1 MRRLVLAVALL
12 SMCTI
17 AFSQTFKEWQ
27 DPKLNEVNRAPM
39 HTRYFAYANL
49 QEAREA
55 VPEHSRNYLS
65 VHGKWKFLWVK
76 DADARPAADFWKEG
90 FDDSGWDLM
99 PVPGLWELNGYGD
112 PVYLNIG
119 YAWRGNFN
127 TNPPEIPVKDNHVG
141 TYRNEFLI
149 PAGWEGKDVFLHLG
163 SVTSNV
169 YVWVNGKFVG
179 YSEDS
184 KLEAEFDVT
193 RYMRPGKENLV
204 ALQVFRWCD
213 GTYLEDQDF
222 FRLSGIARDSY
233 FYARNKNRIND
244 IKVTPDLDAAYRN
257 GTLDVQISRKGHL
270 PVTLELLD
278 AGQKVVAQHT
288 VTGGGT
294 SLTASLHIPDVNKWT
309 AETPYLYTLRATC
322 GEEVIPV
329 KVGFRK
335 IQIVDAQVLVNGQ
348 PVLFKG
354 VDRHE
359 LDPDGGYVVS
369 RERMLQDIR
378 IMKQFNVNAIRTSH
392 YPDDNY
398 LYDLCDQYGIYMVA
412 EANVESHGMGYGER
426 TLAIR
431 PDYALAHMQRNQ
443 RNVQSNFNHPS
454 IIFWSM
460 GNEAGHGENFVKVY
474 DWIKLADPSRP
485 VQYERA
491 LGTDQTDI
499 YCPMYPDYN
508 SVEKYA
514 KDPTKLKP
522 FIMCEYAHAMG
533 NSVGGFKEYWDLIR
547 QYPKLQ
553 GGFIWDFVD
562 QSLRWKDKD
571 GNEFYAYGGDFN
583 SHDPSDQNFCDNGL
597 ISPDR
602 VPNPHMY
609 EVGLYYQNIW
619 TDLNDMA
626 SGYLGVYNEN
636 FFKDLS
642 GYRLCWELLDDGKT
656 VKTGIVDNLEAGPGR
671 RAMVPFPLSY
681 KKTGGELLL
690 NVRYELKE
698 ADDLLPAGHVA
709 AKQQFC
715 LSEYDFRSGFDS
727 QEPVLSPDPV
737 IAEKAE
743 AERLVVSGDDFSVE
757 FSLADGF
764 MVRYCV
770 KGLEMIE
777 EGTALKPNFWRAP
790 TDNDFGARLQA
801 RYAVWKDP
809 ALNLR
814 AGGFTR
820 RVEEGVAKIDCVYD
834 LSDFAV
840 LTLSYQ
846 IDREGNVKV
855 VQRMVPLRTDNVAN
869 LFRFGMRMTMPETF
883 QKVAYYGRGPIEN
896 YIDRNDYTQL
906 GIYDQTVDEQ
916 SYQYIRPQEN
926 GNRTDIRWWNVL
938 DKTGRGLQI
947 RSEAGFEVS
956 ATHYTQDSLD
966 EGARKA
972 NGHTSAVAKTRQV
985 NVSLDKMQMGV
996 GGIDSWGSLPRSE
1009 YQIPFASYEF
1019 VFYLKPITKYFAD

>member
-1 MRRLVLAVALL
+1 MRRLVLAVAFL
-12 SMCTI
+12 SIC
-17 AFSQTFKEWQ
+17 AFSYSQTFREWQ
-27 DPKLNEVNRAPM
+27 DPQLNEVNRVPM

-49 QEAREA
+49 QEAQA
-55 VPEHSRNYLS
+55 AIPENSQNYLS
-65 VHGKWKFLWVK
+65 IHGNWKFLWVK
-76 DADARPAADFWKEG
+76 DANSRPMSNFFRED
-90 FDDSGWDLM
+90 FDDSSWDLI

-112 PVYLNIG
+112 PIYVNTG
-119 YAWRGNFN
+119 YAWRGHFE
-127 TNPPEIPVKDNHVG
+127 TRPPEIPVENNHVG
-141 TYRNEFLI
+141 TYRNRFRI
-149 PAGWEGKDVFLHLG
+149 PANWNGKDIFLHLG

-169 YVWVNGKFVG
+169 YVWVNGRFVG

-193 RYMRPGKENLV
+193 KYINPGRENLV
-204 ALQVFRWCD
+204 TLQVFRWCD

-233 FYARNKNRIND
+233 FYARNKSRIND
-244 IKVTPDLDAAYRN
+244 IKVTPDLDGAYVN
-257 GTLDVQISRKGHL
+257 GTLNIQISRKGHL

-278 AGQKVVAQHT
+278 ASNRIVAQQTATGNGTDLRASIT
-288 VTGGGT
+288 VQN
-294 SLTASLHIPDVNKWT
+294 VNKWS

-322 GEEVIPV
+322 GTEVIPV

-335 IQIVDAQVLVNGQ
+335 VQILNAQLLVNGQ
-348 PVLFKG
+348 PVLIKG

-359 LDPDGGYVVS
+359 LDPDNGYVVS

-398 LYDLCDQYGIYMVA
+398 LYDLCDQYGLYMVA

-431 PDYALAHMQRNQ
+431 PDYALAHLQRNQ

-454 IIFWSM
+454 VIFWSM
-460 GNEAGHGENFVKVY
+460 GNEAGHGDNFVKVY
-474 DWIKLADPSRP
+474 DWIKKADPSRP

-491 LGTDQTDI
+491 LGTAQTDI

-508 SVEKYA
+508 AVERYA
-514 KDPTKLKP
+514 KDPTKLQP
-522 FIMCEYAHAMG
+522 YIMCEYAHAMG

-583 SHDPSDQNFCDNGL
+583 DYDASDGNFCDNGL

-642 GYRLCWELLDDGKT
+642 GYRMCWELLDDGKP
-656 VKTGIVDNLEAGPGR
+656 VKTGIIENIEAGPGR
-671 RAMVPFPLSY
+671 RAMIPFSLQY
-681 KKTGGELLL
+681 KNTDGELLF

-698 ADDLLPAGHVA
+698 EDGLLPAGFVV

-715 LSEYDFRSGFDS
+715 LSEYQFKNTFDS

-737 IAEKAE
+737 MTE
-743 AERLVVSGDDFSVE
+743 AAQRLVVKGKDFTVE
-757 FSLADGF
+757 FNMQTGF
-764 MVRYCV
+764 IERYCV
-770 KGLEMIE
+770 NGLEMIE

-790 TDNDFGARLQA
+790 TDNDFGANLQR
-801 RYAVWKDP
+801 RYAAWKDP
-809 ALNLR
+809 ALTLR
-814 AGGFTR
+814 EGSFTR
-820 RVEEGVAKIDCVYD
+820 RVEGGVAKVDCLYD
-834 LSDFAV
+834 LSDFAF
-840 LTLSYQ
+840 LSLSYQ

-855 VQRMVPLRTDNVAN
+855 TQKMDPIRTENVSN
-869 LFRFGMRMTMPETF
+869 LFRFGMRMVMPESF

-906 GIYDQTVDEQ
+906 GLYSQTVDEQ
-916 SYQYIRPQEN
+916 SYSYIRPQEN
-926 GNRTDIRWWNVL
+926 GNRTDIRWWNML
-938 DKTGRGLQI
+938 DKSGRGLRI
-947 RSEAGFEVS
+947 SSEAGFEIS
-956 ATHYTQDSLD
+956 ATHYTQESLD
-966 EGARKA
+966 EGNAKA
-972 NGHTSAVAKTRQV
+972 NGHTSSVQKTATV
-985 NVSLDKMQMGV
+985 NVSIDKIQMGL
-996 GGIDSWGSLPRSE
+996 GGVHSWGTIPRPE
-1009 YQIPFASYEF
+1009 YQVPFTNYEF
-1019 VFYLKPITKYFAD
+1019 VFYLKPITKFFAD